1 MSFAKT
7 EFPER
12 VNFMGETRL
21 FSNIRFEDFLAK
33 ISKTGSQKGAWSSPY
48 GFRANPGG

>member
-7 EFPER
+7 EIPEK
-12 VNFMGETRL
+12 VDLMGETRL
-21 FSNIRFEDFLAK
+21 FSNIRSEDFLAK

-48 GFRANPGG
+48 GCRANLGG